1 MLVTDLSRDVAGRF
15 CTRLLALGGA
25 DVVSYPGPRPDVRGL
40 QPVDWLST
48 YLDPHK
54 WMAVHGMAGATSGT
68 AGAGNGAAAATDYST
83 LEEMV
88 RASDVVVTSF
98 DRGGYLGPLDAD
110 GVRDLN
116 ADVVHVTTSSYGT
129 TGPIASWRGGSLAE
143 WAAGGYLYIT
153 GDPSGEPLCGPEH
166 LCGYVGGYTAAI
178 AVQAG
183 SILRQRTGR
192 GSHIDVSVMAAML
205 SMHQSTFSR
214 LGVGIVRMRTGRYTE
229 VYPLTV
235 LPCRD
240 GFVSLGSALDE
251 EFDRLVLAVGM
262 PEILGDPRFANP
274 AARAAHRDD
283 LDALLVPWLAERDA
297 AQVVEIVQDAG
308 LPCAKVATTT
318 EVLANPQLEARD
330 YWEDVTVD
338 GVRGRVPGSPV
349 LPATVPESLPLSTTP
364 SASTSPQSSTPA
376 APVGE
381 SITLTPEGVRS
392 IIAARGRTPDA
403 GRTGAS
409 TSRLPLG
416 GDPPVLV
423 LDLTAFWAGPSAT
436 RNLADLGARVIRVER
451 PRSRVDFADTSDE
464 GALIGYLFDYK
475 MNRDK
480 ESVVIDLR
488 TEDGKQVF
496 RSLAAR
502 ADVVVE
508 NYRAGVMDR
517 LGLGYESLSAN
528 HPELVYVS
536 LSGFGAT
543 GPWSP
548 WRSYGP
554 TIEAASSIEAR
565 TGYVDGKPLR
575 LGHTLPDGV
584 GGLVGTLAALDG
596 LRRRDLTGKGGRYDL
611 SQLEAYCALSGEELL
626 ASSVR
631 GDDQPRRGNQ
641 GNGVSPHGVYPCCG
655 DDQWIALA
663 VANDDEWAA
672 FVSVVAADGLT
683 DERYRIAAGRL
694 SNRDE
699 LDRSIARWTSSVDKV
714 TLAAALQAKG
724 IEAFPVATPPDL
736 VADPQLHA
744 RGYFVEVSLRGEP
757 VKLPGSPLSA
767 SPSIV
772 RTDGRPPAF
781 GEHTAS
787 VLMEL
792 AGCTEDEVARL
803 GREGVVV
810 LGADPVPL

>member
-25 DVVSYPGPRPDVRGL
+25 DVVSFVGPRADAAGP
-40 QPVDWLST
+40 QQVDWLSA

-54 WMAVHGMAGATSGT
+54 LTVAGGT
-68 AGAGNGAAAATDYST
+68 DSSM
-83 LEEMV
+83 LEEVV

-98 DRGGYLGPLDAD
+98 DRGRYLGPLDAE
-110 GVRDLN
+110 GVQDLN
-116 ADVVHVTTSSYGT
+116 PGVVHVTTSSYGT
-129 TGPIASWRGGSLAE
+129 SGPSATWRGGSLAE
-143 WAAGGYLYIT
+143 WAAGGYLAIT
-153 GDPSGEPLCGPEH
+153 GDPSREPLCGPEH

-183 SILRQRTGR
+183 SILRHRTGR
-192 GSHIDVSVMAAML
+192 GSHIDVSVMASML

-214 LGVGIVRMRTGRYTE
+214 LGVGIVRQRTGRYTE

-240 GFVSLGSALDE
+240 GYVSLGSALDE
-251 EFDRLVLAVGM
+251 EFDRLALAAGM
-262 PEILGDPRFANP
+262 PEILGDPRFATP
-274 AARAAHRDD
+274 AARAVHRDD

-297 AQVVEIVQDAG
+297 AQVVEIVQAAG
-308 LPCAKVATTT
+308 LPCSKVASPT
-318 EVLANPQLEARD
+318 EVLANPQLDARG
-330 YWEDVTVD
+330 YWEEVVVD
-338 GVRGRVPGSPV
+338 GARGRMPGSPV
-349 LPATVPESLPLSTTP
+349 LPANAAVPVPVPVSAPTPTPTPTPTRLVTAPTPATAPPFGNAPTITPDGLRTLITAHARIPEAMAVRASASPLPL
-364 SASTSPQSSTPA
+364 
-376 APVGE
+376 
-381 SITLTPEGVRS
+381 
-392 IIAARGRTPDA
+392 D
-403 GRTGAS
+403 
-409 TSRLPLG
+409 
-416 GDPPVLV
+416 GDPPILV

-436 RNLADLGARVIRVER
+436 RNLADLGARVVRVER
-451 PRSRVDFADTSDE
+451 PRSRVDFADNSDE

-480 ESVVIDLR
+480 ESAVIDLR

-517 LGLGYESLSAN
+517 LGLGYESLSAA

-565 TGYVDGKPLR
+565 TGYVDAEPLR

-584 GGLVGTLAALDG
+584 GGLVGSLAALDG

-626 ASSVR
+626 AASVQGR
-631 GDDQPRRGNQ
+631 DQPRRGNR
-641 GNGVSPHGVYPCCG
+641 GNGVSPHGVYPSRG
-655 DDQWIALA
+655 SDQWIAIA
-663 VANDDEWAA
+663 VASDDEWAR
-672 FVSVVAADGLT
+672 FVSVVKAEGLD
-683 DERYRIAAGRL
+683 DERYRTVAGRI

-714 TLAAALQAKG
+714 TLAIALQAED

-736 VADPQLHA
+736 VADAQLEE
-744 RGYFVEVSLRGEP
+744 RGYFVEVPLRGEQ

-772 RTDGRPPAF
+772 RINGRPPAF

-792 AGCTEDEVARL
+792 AGCTEEEVERL
-803 GREGVVV
+803 GRDGVVV
-810 LGADPVPL
+810 LGGVAVSL

>member
-1 MLVTDLSRDVAGRF
+1 MLVTDLSHDVAGRF

-25 DVVSYPGPRPDVRGL
+25 DVVSYVGSGGG
-40 QPVDWLST
+40 QEVDWLSA
-48 YLDPHK
+48 YLDSHK
-54 WMAVHGMAGATSGT
+54 WTVAGAHFPL
-68 AGAGNGAAAATDYST
+68 

-98 DRGGYLGPLDAD
+98 DRGRYLGPLDAER
-110 GVRDLN
+110 VRDLN
-116 ADVVHVTTSSYGT
+116 AEVVHVTTSSFGT
-129 TGPIASWRGGSLAE
+129 TGPTAAWRGGSLAE

-153 GDPSGEPLCGPEH
+153 GDPSREPLCGPEH
-166 LCGYVGGYTAAI
+166 LCGYIGGYTAAI

-183 SILRQRTGR
+183 SILRQRTGQ

-214 LGVGIVRMRTGRYTE
+214 LGVGIIRMRSGRYTE

-240 GFVSLGSALDE
+240 GYVSLGSALDE
-251 EFDRLVLAVGM
+251 EFDRLALAVGM

-297 AQVVEIVQDAG
+297 AQVVEIVQAAG
-308 LPCAKVATTT
+308 LPCSKVATPT
-318 EVLANPQLEARD
+318 EVLANPQLEARG
-330 YWEDVTVD
+330 YWEEVIVD
-338 GVRGRVPGSPV
+338 GGHGRMPGSPV
-349 LPATVPESLPLSTTP
+349 RTAPTQTRPTQTRPAPSPEDLR
-364 SASTSPQSSTPA
+364 A
-376 APVGE
+376 
-381 SITLTPEGVRS
+381 
-392 IIAARGRTPDA
+392 IIAAHAHIPGDSPARTTAP
-403 GRTGAS
+403 
-409 TSRLPLG
+409 RLPLD
-416 GDPPVLV
+416 GDPPILV

-436 RNLADLGARVIRVER
+436 RNLADLGARVVRVER

-475 MNRDK
+475 MNRSK

-496 RSLAAR
+496 RSLTAR

-517 LGLGYESLSAN
+517 LGLGYESLSAD

-565 TGYVDGKPLR
+565 TGYVDGEPLR

-596 LRRRDLTGKGGRYDL
+596 LRRRDRTGKGGRYDL

-631 GDDQPRRGNQ
+631 GRDQPRRGNR
-641 GNGVSPHGVYPCCG
+641 GNGVSPHGVYPCRG
-655 DDQWIALA
+655 DDQWVALA
-663 VANDDEWAA
+663 VASDDEWAH
-672 FVSVVAADGLT
+672 FLTVVTAEGLDG
-683 DERYRIAAGRL
+683 DRYRLVAGRL
-694 SNRDE
+694 THRDE

-714 TLAAALQAKG
+714 ALAVALQAKG
-724 IEAFPVATPPDL
+724 IEAFPVATAPDL
-736 VADPQLHA
+736 VADTQLEE
-744 RGYFVEVSLRGEP
+744 RGYFVEVPLHGAR

-767 SPSIV
+767 SPALV
-772 RTDGRPPAF
+772 RTDGHPPAF
-781 GEHTAS
+781 GEHTAN
-787 VLMEL
+787 VLQEL
-792 AGCTEDEVARL
+792 AGCTAEEVARL
-803 GREGVVV
+803 ARDGVVV
-810 LGADPVPL
+810 LGGVAVPL